1 MKKTWGQCQITD
13 CGVVDIYVEDPVVDN
28 KEASDWEV
36 EDEEYSDG
44 ADEEENCGDDVEE
57 PAGYVRTSDFEDDRK
72 KENAEGEDN
81 SDDSDFVPAD
91 SSSDDEEVVAIR
103 ENYKKF
109 KEEKMEEE
117 KLLSIECAALNEVK
131 EEVEED
137 SNEDDESYDEDSDG
151 QIVSKD
157 SHYARYN
164 NGRKLTLGM
173 KFSGKKQFKEAIISY
188 GMAERKEIK
197 FIKDEGDR
205 VRAKCTWAKCP
216 WVCLCKKTSRFESW
230 QITSFKD
237 EHFCPQRRDS
247 SLVTSTRI
255 ANRFESMIK
264 ANLEWSAAQ
273 LKATVQEEILL
284 HTVMLFG
291 MVMPAMR

>member
-1 MKKTWGQCQITD
+1 MSYVERDRLSMDELWQQLQVHYLVVEGQLLHWLFPGKQLHEGLMLLYEENVETMSKQITD

-36 EDEEYSDG
+36 EDEEYNDG

-57 PAGYVRTSDFEDDRK
+57 PAGYVRTSDFEDDCK

-173 KFSGKKQFKEAIISY
+173 KLKE
-188 GMAERKEIK
+188 
-197 FIKDEGDR
+197 
-205 VRAKCTWAKCP
+205 
-216 WVCLCKKTSRFESW
+216 LW
-230 QITSFKD
+230 QS
-237 EHFCPQRRDS
+237 
-247 SLVTSTRI
+247 
-255 ANRFESMIK
+255 
-264 ANLEWSAAQ
+264 
-273 LKATVQEEILL
+273 
-284 HTVMLFG
+284 
-291 MVMPAMR
+291 